1 MWSNKGKELAE
12 EAERKFQARFETDAQ
27 DGDGDAQGTEAQI
40 AAQIKQWQD
49 EADAPPPQPKEVS
62 GRRHARNSGRGL

>member
-12 EAERKFQARFETDAQ
+12 EAERKFAARFEPDTQ
-27 DGDGDAQGTEAQI
+27 DGDGDAQETEAQV
-40 AAQIKQWQD
+40 AAQIKQWQA

>member
-12 EAERKFQARFETDAQ
+12 EAERKFAARFEPDTQ
-27 DGDGDAQGTEAQI
+27 DGDAQETEAQV
-40 AAQIKQWQD
+40 AAQIKQWQA